1 MSAFVG
7 LSGAGKSTLLSLI
20 PRIYD
25 STSGDIK
32 IDNQSIYKTNLTS
45 LRNKISI
52 VDQSTTLFDDTV
64 YNNIMYAKPDASE
77 KEIIQAA
84 KMANCEDFIKTMNN
98 GINTVIGENGT
109 KLSGGEKQR
118 IAIARAFLR
127 NSQIILLDEPTSSL
141 DSETENKIQIAL
153 KKLTE
158 NKTTIVI
165 AHRLSTI
172 KSSNKIFVLENGQI
186 SSSGSHEDLI
196 ENSITYKNFFDKQ
209 IKK

>member
-1 MSAFVG
+1 
-7 LSGAGKSTLLSLI
+7 
-20 PRIYD
+20 
-25 STSGDIK
+25 
-32 IDNQSIYKTNLTS
+32 
-45 LRNKISI
+45 
-52 VDQSTTLFDDTV
+52 
-64 YNNIMYAKPDASE
+64 
-77 KEIIQAA
+77 
-84 KMANCEDFIKTMNN
+84 MANCEDFIKTMNN